1 MDAEFD
7 MGMELI
13 LDSDFPMCECSDCFM
28 GSFLQMM
35 RHKGIRLSEL
45 EVQLPH
51 AGVRL
56 SLSYQDGISLS
67 ANFIQGIHYFCS
79 ENQIA
84 YKTGEILPQNI
95 REVAY
100 EILSE
105 HGAFMISLNSRD
117 YGYYKAFI
125 NDGIQHCTLVTGV
138 DKEGLHI
145 VDACA
150 SSSQPTTHR
159 GILPFDNILEIEQH
173 QPIPV
178 AYVEG
183 EILWDK
189 NENVADMLQAKK
201 NHMEENIKLEQGS
214 RVKTGLDY
222 CEYLCS
228 NLSSLRGFELRKIA
242 YNIMTDTH
250 VPQMKMLIKL
260 FADKKEQEYYI
271 KMNQLCNDWTLM
283 SYRFLKGSFEYDFA
297 DQETLVYN
305 YRALLEREREIY
317 QL

>member
-1 MDAEFD
+1 MDMEL
-7 MGMELI
+7 GMELV
-13 LDSDFPMCECSDCFM
+13 LDTNLPLCECNNCFM

-35 RHKGIRLSEL
+35 RYKGVRLSEL
-45 EVQLPH
+45 EVQLPY

-56 SLSYQDGISLS
+56 SLSYQEGISLS

-84 YKTGEILPQNI
+84 YKTGEILPQHI
-95 REVAY
+95 GEVAY

-117 YGYYKAFI
+117 YGYYKAFV

-138 DKEGLHI
+138 DREGLHI
-145 VDACA
+145 VDVCA
-150 SSSQPTTHR
+150 STSQPTTHK
-159 GILPFDNILEIEQH
+159 GVLPFGNILEIGQH
-173 QPIPV
+173 QPIPI
-178 AYVEG
+178 AYIEG
-183 EILWDK
+183 EVAWDK
-189 NENVADMLQAKK
+189 KEKGIDWVQARK

-214 RVKTGLDY
+214 RLRTGLDY
-222 CEYLCS
+222 CQYLYS
-228 NLSSLRGFELRKIA
+228 DLPSLRGFELRKIA
-242 YNIMTDTH
+242 HNIMTDTH
-250 VPQMKMLIKL
+250 VPQLKMLINL
-260 FADKKEQEYYI
+260 FADKKQQEYYI

-305 YRALLEREREIY
+305 YKALLEREREIY